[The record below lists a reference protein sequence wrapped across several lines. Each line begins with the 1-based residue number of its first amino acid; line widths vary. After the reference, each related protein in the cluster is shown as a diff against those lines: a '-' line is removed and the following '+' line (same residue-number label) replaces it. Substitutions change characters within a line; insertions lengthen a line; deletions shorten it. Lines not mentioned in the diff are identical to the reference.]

1 MELLATWPIT
11 SSVKKAPRRSHES
24 PNKDKGSSVVNSPVT
39 RADTTPG
46 NYCVLLTVLGEVP
59 TARVQLRRVGGRLLQ
74 VLALCKYSTVLTL
87 QIQYSSSEKTQFFK
101 IN

>member
-1 MELLATWPIT
+1 MKK
-11 SSVKKAPRRSHES
+11 KKAPLPVGSHES

-74 VLALCKYSTVLTL
+74 VLALCKYSTGLTL
-87 QIQYSSSEKTQFFK
+87 QIVQKKNTILQNQLK
-101 IN
+101 IV

>member
-1 MELLATWPIT
+1 M
-11 SSVKKAPRRSHES
+11 
-24 PNKDKGSSVVNSPVT
+24 T

-87 QIQYSSSEKTQFFK
+87 QIVQFRKKHNSSKSTENSAGLFSKKRFL
-101 IN
+101 